1 MNVMNRKMFANRDAR
16 QRLANMGGIMTSSP
30 ELMQAAQMFA
40 PGGQVGSPTAQKVKT
55 VNKSGFIYDVY
66 SDGRVVPRDG
76 TVPLDPRNTVQAA
89 LIQDIIALPGVQE
102 TLTQQPIAPEYTM
115 DQSGGILSAAPVQ
128 IRGADTPNAKQLADM
143 IQSGSSVVPGANIPG
158 PSETYEIDP
167 NAALEAGKAITES
180 IDNEMGS
187 TTQDMALQSIMDRA
201 DGLTGKEKA
210 NASLEALI
218 ATNQMEDL
226 DSQLANQLLPP
237 KTIMQSMIDS
247 GELKAL
253 STIEDKPGT
262 LMDDVAR
269 LGLNL
274 KNIVAA
280 GGLSN
285 YKKAAPV
292 SETETET
299 SQEKKPY
306 VSPIIT
312 RIKKAVSGNDTE
324 EAADARE
331 AGIDQPGSLKK
342 NDVEKNKKPYV
353 SPIIT
358 RFKEI
363 FSGDDEEIDPV
374 TAAANREAG
383 IDQPNALVQVEAIAT
398 NPNSSPD
405 KRSKD
410 TSTTVLSGFGIK
422 NVDNMSTKQR
432 VKAYQDM
439 FKEFLGGDDKE
450 ADEEKWHNLA
460 MIGFAIAA
468 GESPSALSNIANGL
482 LEGSKVM
489 KSDRAANRKRD
500 DSITSMAIEQV
511 FSEKAAERDAQLRR
525 DIAAAKGGSGAR
537 EYRSPIDA
545 YDNALTSYTE
555 MLKEPRFAASVL
567 SEGGLKPSDPNA
579 SAYLKQWVNT
589 SALERIQNIYPDEE
603 LKQYGYDKAK
613 PTQTTESY
621 FEANRPKNANAVYT
635 FGGVT
640 YKNDEKGNPIS
651 Q

>member
-247 GELKAL
+247 GELKSP

-269 LGLNL
+269 LGLNV

-292 SETETET
+292 SETGTAT

-312 RIKKAVSGNDTE
+312 RIKKAVSGNDAE
-324 EAADARE
+324 ETADARE

-363 FSGDDEEIDPV
+363 FSGGDDGDEE
-374 TAAANREAG
+374 AAANREAG
-383 IDQPNALVQVEAIAT
+383 IAQPNALVQVEAIAT

-410 TSTTVLSGFGIK
+410 TSETVLSGFGIK

-439 FKEFLGGDDKE
+439 FKEFLGGDDKD

-489 KSDRAANRKRD
+489 KSDRAADRKRD

-567 SEGGLKPSDPNA
+567 SEGGLKRSDPGA

-589 SALERIQNIYPDEE
+589 SALERVQNIYPDEE
-603 LKQYGYDKAK
+603 LKQYGYDRAK
-613 PTQTTESY
+613 STETTKSY
-621 FEANRPKNANAVYT
+621 FEANRPKNANAIYT

-640 YKNDEKGNPIS
+640 YENDDEGNPIS